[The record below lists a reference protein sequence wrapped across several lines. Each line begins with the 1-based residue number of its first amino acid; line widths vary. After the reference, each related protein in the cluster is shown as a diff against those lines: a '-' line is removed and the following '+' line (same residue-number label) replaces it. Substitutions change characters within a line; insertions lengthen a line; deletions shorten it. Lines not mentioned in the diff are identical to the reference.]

1 MESQDT
7 WTGAE
12 KKIARRAFDAALD
25 VATAGIMAEFK
36 MKAAA
41 VTTVSEV
48 WALEDYLQTQ
58 HRNLEYLFD
67 YRYSQLC
74 VVFGQLIHLGHLDET
89 QLAGLSDEHMAE
101 IRHIAKRI
109 GER

>member
-1 MESQDT
+1 MNSHDK

-25 VATAGIMAEFK
+25 VAVAGTMAEFK

-41 VTTVSEV
+41 VTTDSEM
-48 WALEDYLQTQ
+48 WALEDYLRTQ
-58 HRNLEYLFD
+58 RQNLEYLFD

-74 VVFGQLIHLGHLDET
+74 LVFGQLIHLGHPDET
-89 QLAGLSDEHMAE
+89 QLAGLSDQHMTE
-101 IRHIAKRI
+101 IRRVAKRI